1 MEPRTRAAPV
11 PAGGAS
17 STPSPRRVDRGLL
30 ADLGLAAG
38 GFLLYLAVRWWTLGR
53 TDEAVSN
60 AGDVLALEEV
70 LGLDVEHTVQTATY
84 ATAPWLGHAATHVY
98 VWGYFPVLLAAT
110 AWLYLRHRD
119 HYRTLRTALV
129 VSGVLGLIVYA
140 LYPVAPPW
148 ISDDRFAD
156 TVADASLDVFV
167 RPGPFMNE
175 LGAIPSFHCGWLT
188 LAAVVVFRA
197 TRSRALRVLC
207 VALPLA
213 MYVSVVV
220 TGNHWTLDVPAGLAV
235 AALGLFVASRLPA
248 ARHTAGDPGP
258 G

>member
-1 MEPRTRAAPV
+1 
-11 PAGGAS
+11 
-17 STPSPRRVDRGLL
+17 
-30 ADLGLAAG
+30 
-38 GFLLYLAVRWWTLGR
+38 
-53 TDEAVSN
+53 DEAV
-60 AGDVLALEEV
+60 AHARGVLALEGR
-70 LGLDVEHTVQTATY
+70 LGLDLEHTVQSATF
-84 ATAPWLGHAATHVY
+84 AGAPWLGHAATHVY
-98 VWGYFPVLLAAT
+98 VWGYFPVLVAAA
-110 AWLYLRHRD
+110 AWLYLRHREG
-119 HYRTLRTALV
+119 YRTLRAALV
-129 VSGVLGLIVYA
+129 VSGVLGMLVYA

-207 VALPLA
+207 VTLPLA

-235 AALGLFVASRLPA
+235 AALGLFGASRLRA
-248 ARHTAGDPGP
+248 ARHPAGAGSPG
-258 G
+258 